1 MRIESGTLLR
11 DPGAALGEVD
21 DEQIAAPHADT
32 QDRPYPFAA
41 MNLKIGDRIQLQL
54 PELLSRE
61 RVIVRLIGYV
71 SNLSLL
77 VTVPRG
83 VNGLRFGLL
92 ENDTVVA
99 RIFTSQNAFG
109 FSATVNRIIKLPFEY
124 MHLDFPNEVK
134 GVVIRKAPRVKTKI
148 ICSVAAEQ
156 SGAEGLSGMLVNLS
170 ANGALLDS
178 RRALAKKGET
188 IKLSFRIKL
197 HAVDALLTVSAIVR
211 AQFSDEIPSHER
223 FDSVPPHVTHH
234 GLEFV
239 DLSPNDS
246 LILQSMIYQQMIEQ
260 PKSVL

>member
-134 GVVIRKAPRVKTKI
+134 GVVIRKAPRVRTKI
-148 ICSVAAEQ
+148 ICSVVSAQ
-156 SGAEGLSGMLVNLS
+156 SGADGLPGVLVNLS

-178 RRALAKKGET
+178 RRALAEKGET
-188 IKLSFRIKL
+188 IRLSFRLKL
-197 HAVDALLTVSAIVR
+197 HSVDALLTVSAIVR
-211 AQFSDEIPSHER
+211 SRFSDTAPADGSMG
-223 FDSVPPHVTHH
+223 FVHH
-234 GLEFV
+234 GLEFC
-239 DLSPNDS
+239 DLQANDS